1 MLLLLLINDINL
13 DYSQKELWEI
23 ALKIANNGTYD
34 DLLKWIKIIKLYNYN
49 FLLLLNIVLIGLST
63 NLLASLI

>member
-23 ALKIANNGTYD
+23 ALKIANNGTYN
-34 DLLKWIKIIKLYNYN
+34 DLLKWIKNHKII
-49 FLLLLNIVLIGLST
+49 
-63 NLLASLI
+63 